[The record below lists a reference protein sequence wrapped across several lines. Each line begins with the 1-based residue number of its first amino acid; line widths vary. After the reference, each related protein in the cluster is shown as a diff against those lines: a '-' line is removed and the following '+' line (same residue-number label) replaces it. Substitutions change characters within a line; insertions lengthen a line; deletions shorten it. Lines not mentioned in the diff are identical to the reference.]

1 MPAMSSESTIS
12 LILLSPRDFA
22 GISLALNSTRFRSR
36 LTALEAVAFILF
48 ANRQF
53 RLDLGPLSK
62 DLKRP

>member
-1 MPAMSSESTIS
+1 MPLISS
-12 LILLSPRDFA
+12 
-22 GISLALNSTRFRSR
+22 RFRSR